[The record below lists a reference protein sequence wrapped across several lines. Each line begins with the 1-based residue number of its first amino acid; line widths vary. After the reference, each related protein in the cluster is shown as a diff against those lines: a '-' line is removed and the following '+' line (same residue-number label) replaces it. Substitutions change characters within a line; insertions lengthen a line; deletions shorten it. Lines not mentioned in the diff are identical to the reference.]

1 MKESINEIA
10 AKVAAI
16 FAGSFVVALTVYV
29 VFFWT
34 GNAC

>member
-1 MKESINEIA
+1 MNKSINEIA

-16 FAGSFVVALTVYV
+16 FAGTCFAAFSVYV
-29 VFFWT
+29 LFFWT